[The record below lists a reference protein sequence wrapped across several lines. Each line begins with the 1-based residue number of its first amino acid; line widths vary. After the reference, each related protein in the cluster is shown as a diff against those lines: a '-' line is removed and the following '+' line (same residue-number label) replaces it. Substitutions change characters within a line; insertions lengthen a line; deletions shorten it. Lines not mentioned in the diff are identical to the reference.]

1 MAQRRMFSKKI
12 TNTDQFLDLPLS
24 SQALYFHLNMNA
36 DDDGFVNNVRS
47 IIRLVGAS
55 NDDFKLLVAK
65 QFVIA
70 FNDGITVIRDWRI
83 HNYIQKDRR
92 QPTLY
97 KKELKQLGL
106 DENNR
111 YIKDPN
117 HVSKLDTECIQ
128 NVSTGKVR
136 LGKVSK
142 DIDKDSKEDKRSL
155 AKHNITTSNKTV
167 SDSRRLAKDEKT
179 PRPKH
184 KKRVYDKDSDYY
196 KLSEFFI
203 SQIKKNNSNFKEPNI
218 QKWSDDLRKIV
229 EIDKRDK
236 HEVAMLIKWVQKDS
250 FWMSNVL
257 SPAKLRQKYDSLVMR
272 MNNSSEPHVSN
283 QSKPSKPKNKIDSKK
298 KDELLREARERDQKF
313 IEEE

>member
-97 KKELKQLGL
+97 KKELMQLGL

-128 NVSTGKVR
+128 PVSTGKVR

-155 AKHNITTSNKTV
+155 AKES
-167 SDSRRLAKDEKT
+167 AKDKKT

-203 SQIKKNNSNFKEPNI
+203 KQIKKNNPNFKDPNI
-218 QKWSDDLRKIV
+218 QKWSDDFRKIV

-257 SPAKLRQKYDSLVMR
+257 SPAKLREKYDQLIMR
-272 MNNSSEPHVSN
+272 VSSNPSEPHVLK
-283 QSKPSKPKNKIDSKK
+283 QEKPSKPKSKIDSKK
-298 KDELLREARERDQKF
+298 KDELLKQARERDQKF
-313 IEEE
+313 IKEE

>member
-92 QPTLY
+92 QPTFY

-117 HVSKLDTECIQ
+117 HVSNLDTECIQ
-128 NVSTGKVR
+128 NGYTGKVR

-155 AKHNITTSNKTV
+155 AKES
-167 SDSRRLAKDEKT
+167 AKDKKAL
-179 PRPKH
+179 RPKH

-203 SQIKKNNSNFKEPNI
+203 SQIKKNNPNFKDPNI
-218 QKWSDDLRKIV
+218 QNWSDDLRKIV
-229 EIDKRDK
+229 EIDNRDK

-257 SPAKLRQKYDSLVMR
+257 SPAKLREKYDQLVMR
-272 MNNSSEPHVSN
+272 MNNSSEPHVLN
-283 QSKPSKPKNKIDSKK
+283 QSKIEKPKKKIDSKK
-298 KDELLREARERDQKF
+298 KDELLKQARERDQKF

>member
-97 KKELKQLGL
+97 KKELMQLGL

-128 NVSTGKVR
+128 PVSTGKVR

-155 AKHNITTSNKTV
+155 AKEP
-167 SDSRRLAKDEKT
+167 AKDKKV

-203 SQIKKNNSNFKEPNI
+203 GKYI
-218 QKWSDDLRKIV
+218 QDYFTVNGVV
-229 EIDKRDK
+229 EK
-236 HEVAMLIKWVQKDS
+236 
-250 FWMSNVL
+250 
-257 SPAKLRQKYDSLVMR
+257 
-272 MNNSSEPHVSN
+272 
-283 QSKPSKPKNKIDSKK
+283 KPK
-298 KDELLREARERDQKF
+298 DENRWR
-313 IEEE
+313 

>member
-65 QFVIA
+65 QFVIT

-97 KKELKQLGL
+97 KEELKQLGL

-117 HVSKLDTECIQ
+117 HVSNLDTECIQ
-128 NVSTGKVR
+128 PVSTGKVR

-155 AKHNITTSNKTV
+155 AKES
-167 SDSRRLAKDEKT
+167 AKDKKA
-179 PRPKH
+179 PCPKH

-203 SQIKKNNSNFKEPNI
+203 SQIKKNNPNFKDPNI

-236 HEVAMLIKWVQKDS
+236 HGVAMLIKWVQKDS

-257 SPAKLRQKYDSLVMR
+257 SPAKLREKYDQLIMR
-272 MNNSSEPHVSN
+272 MNNSSEPHVLN
-283 QSKPSKPKNKIDSKK
+283 QVKPSKPKSKIDSKK
-298 KDELLREARERDQKF
+298 KDELLKQARERDQKF
-313 IEEE
+313 IKERNNVKQF

>member
-1 MAQRRMFSKKI
+1 MFSKKI

-117 HVSKLDTECIQ
+117 HVSNLDTECIQ
-128 NVSTGKVR
+128 NGYTGKVR

-155 AKHNITTSNKTV
+155 AKAKQSFPWKTV
-167 SDSRRLAKDEKT
+167 IDYLNKKANKHFRYTETSKRLIIARSREKFSLDDMKKVIDNKCREWLNDNQMNQYL
-179 PRPKH
+179 RPATLFSTSKFEG
-184 KKRVYDKDSDYY
+184 Y
-196 KLSEFFI
+196 LN
-203 SQIKKNNSNFKEPNI
+203 SQ
-218 QKWSDDLRKIV
+218 
-229 EIDKRDK
+229 
-236 HEVAMLIKWVQKDS
+236 
-250 FWMSNVL
+250 
-257 SPAKLRQKYDSLVMR
+257 SLP
-272 MNNSSEPHVSN
+272 SEPHVLK
-283 QSKPSKPKNKIDSKK
+283 QEKPTKPKNKIDSKK
-298 KDELLREARERDQKF
+298 KDELLKQARERDQKF

>member
-1 MAQRRMFSKKI
+1 MFSKKI

-65 QFVIA
+65 QFVIT

-97 KKELKQLGL
+97 KEELKQLGL

-128 NVSTGKVR
+128 PVSTGKVR

-155 AKHNITTSNKTV
+155 AKAKQFPWKAVIDYLNQKANKHFRYTEANK
-167 SDSRRLAKDEKT
+167 RLILARSKETFSLDDMKKVVDNKCIDWLNDNEMNQYL
-179 PRPKH
+179 RPATLFQP
-184 KKRVYDKDSDYY
+184 KKIEGY
-196 KLSEFFI
+196 L
-203 SQIKKNNSNFKEPNI
+203 N
-218 QKWSDDLRKIV
+218 
-229 EIDKRDK
+229 
-236 HEVAMLIKWVQKDS
+236 EVVQ
-250 FWMSNVL
+250 
-257 SPAKLRQKYDSLVMR
+257 P
-272 MNNSSEPHVSN
+272 SEPHVSN
-283 QSKPSKPKNKIDSKK
+283 PSKIENPKKKIDSKK
-298 KDELLREARERDQKF
+298 KDELLKQARERDQKF
-313 IEEE
+313 IKEE

>member
-117 HVSKLDTECIQ
+117 HVSNLDTECIQ
-128 NVSTGKVR
+128 PVSTGKVR

-155 AKHNITTSNKTV
+155 AKES
-167 SDSRRLAKDEKT
+167 AKDKKT

-203 SQIKKNNSNFKEPNI
+203 EQIKKNNPNFKDPNI

-236 HEVAMLIKWVQKDS
+236 HETAMLIKWVQHDS
-250 FWMSNVL
+250 FWMANVL
-257 SPAKLRQKYDSLVMR
+257 SPAKLRQKYDQLTMR
-272 MNNSSEPHVSN
+272 MNNSSEPHVLK

-298 KDELLREARERDQKF
+298 KEELLKEARKRDQKF

>member
-117 HVSKLDTECIQ
+117 HVSNLDTECIQ
-128 NVSTGKVR
+128 PVST
-136 LGKVSK
+136 GKVSK

-155 AKHNITTSNKTV
+155 AKES
-167 SDSRRLAKDEKT
+167 AKDKKT

-203 SQIKKNNSNFKEPNI
+203 EQIKKNNPNFKDPNI
-218 QKWSDDLRKIV
+218 QKWRDDLRKIV

-236 HEVAMLIKWVQKDS
+236 HETAMLIKWVQKDS

-257 SPAKLRQKYDSLVMR
+257 SPAKLRQKYDQLTMR
-272 MNNSSEPHVSN
+272 MNNSSEPHVLK

-298 KDELLREARERDQKF
+298 KEELLKEARKRDQKF

>member
-1 MAQRRMFSKKI
+1 MFSKKI

-97 KKELKQLGL
+97 KEELKQLGL

-117 HVSKLDTECIQ
+117 RVSNLYTSCIHS
-128 NVSTGKVR
+128 VSTGKVR

-155 AKHNITTSNKTV
+155 AKAKQPFPWKTV
-167 SDSRRLAKDEKT
+167 IDYLNKKANKHFRYTQTSKRLILARSKEKFSLDDMKKVIDNKCKDWLNDNEMNQYL
-179 PRPKH
+179 RPATLFQP
-184 KKRVYDKDSDYY
+184 KKIEGY
-196 KLSEFFI
+196 L
-203 SQIKKNNSNFKEPNI
+203 N
-218 QKWSDDLRKIV
+218 
-229 EIDKRDK
+229 
-236 HEVAMLIKWVQKDS
+236 EVVQ
-250 FWMSNVL
+250 
-257 SPAKLRQKYDSLVMR
+257 P
-272 MNNSSEPHVSN
+272 SEPHVSN
-283 QSKPSKPKNKIDSKK
+283 QSKTEKPKNKINSKK
-298 KDELLREARERDQKF
+298 KDELLKEARERDQKF